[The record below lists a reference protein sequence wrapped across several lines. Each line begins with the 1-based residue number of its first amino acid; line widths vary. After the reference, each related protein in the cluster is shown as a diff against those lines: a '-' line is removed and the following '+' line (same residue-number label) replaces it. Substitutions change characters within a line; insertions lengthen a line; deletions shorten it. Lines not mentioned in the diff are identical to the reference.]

1 VLDVAEHPSSVRYF
15 SPLCYD
21 FRNQGIKSK
30 FSEGVKQKAS
40 KAICVTHTSGKKID
54 TEKSGPPGEIR
65 TPDTQVR
72 SLVLYPAELR
82 AEWPSL
88 PTGREVYHG
97 FYVVALAYS
106 TILNDRLAAA
116 LRGSSN
122 WGLHMN
128 TDRAFVSATLMAD
141 ENRSVIETRLSTL
154 LEHSLTPMEPG
165 QAKTYMEHTA
175 VRMAEEAGAGVT
187 MFQMVEIK
195 NANSAYLI
203 RVAVLTNGSAIG
215 LDLMDLENGQY
226 FIPETCPIIPLE
238 VPTIN

>member
-1 VLDVAEHPSSVRYF
+1 MVHPGMSDGF
-15 SPLCYD
+15 AALISPLRRLGSNGRARTLASD
-21 FRNQGIKSK
+21 HSKPKMPTRGRHFR
-30 FSEGVKQKAS
+30 F
-40 KAICVTHTSGKKID
+40 
-54 TEKSGPPGEIR
+54 GPPGEIR

-82 AEWPSL
+82 AERLSL
-88 PTGREVYHG
+88 STGREVYHG
-97 FYVVALAYS
+97 FSVVALAYS
-106 TILNDRLAAA
+106 TILSGRLAAA
-116 LRGSSN
+116 SRGSFN
-122 WGLHMN
+122 WGLSMN

-141 ENRSVIETRLSTL
+141 ENRSTIETRLSTL

-226 FIPETCPIIPLE
+226 FIPETCPVIPLE